1 MKEFKSP
8 LVYMWQY
15 LNRTVFD
22 FIRGSRKYVTLPLP
36 TAVNQ
41 TIKLYTSAPET
52 IVTFE
57 GAIDYDFNLETI
69 PVNNKIGDKLYL
81 IMYSTGSGLT
91 ITSTGKLVFNGC
103 GPDSLPSE
111 YTGLNQNKV
120 IIPLVFD
127 GENFYGLD
135 YC

>member
-8 LVYMWQY
+8 IVFMWQY
-15 LNRTVFD
+15 LNRSVFD
-22 FIRGSRKYVTLPLP
+22 FIRGSRKYVTLPVP
-36 TAVNQ
+36 TTAGE

-52 IVTFE
+52 IVKF
-57 GAIDYDFNLETI
+57 ADVIDADFNLEVI
-69 PVNNKIGDKLYL
+69 PVNNKLGDKLYL
-81 IMYSTGSGLT
+81 IMNSTGPAFT
-91 ITSTGKLVFNGC
+91 VTSTGNLLFNDC
-103 GPDSLPSE
+103 GPSSPPST

-120 IIPLVFD
+120 IIPFVFD